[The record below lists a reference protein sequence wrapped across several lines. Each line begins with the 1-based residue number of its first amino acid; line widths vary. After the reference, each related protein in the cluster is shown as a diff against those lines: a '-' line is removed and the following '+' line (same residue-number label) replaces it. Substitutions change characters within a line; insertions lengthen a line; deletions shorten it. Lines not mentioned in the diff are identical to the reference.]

1 MSIKIPSGPKETGPI
16 DAAEE
21 VRESVESTAETP
33 ETGQVTSTTLD
44 PIGQIAERVAAG
56 EIGRDQAIDLILS
69 EVLNSNMLKAA
80 PKEVLGELEE
90 VLRAALDT
98 DPQLTSLRSFLS
110 SIDNS

>member
-1 MSIKIPSGPKETGPI
+1 MSIKIPSGPKETGPV
-16 DAAEE
+16 DAAED

-33 ETGQVTSTTLD
+33 ETKAANSTTLD
-44 PIGQIAERVAAG
+44 PIGHIAERVAAG

-98 DPQLTSLRSFLS
+98 DPQLTSLRSFLGT
-110 SIDNS
+110 IDDS